1 MQRTVPLIWDWGW
14 LIEDQEG
21 AVWPWLYVS
30 EIWNIIYIYMYQKL
44 KMENSK
50 NLELRLNVNL
60 FKIYDTMS
68 CMLMYIMYT
77 ALLKPEPSGPKIC
90 FTKTFNE
97 VLGDDF
103 GHLFYTL
110 DLVQYQG
117 PVYIHRVQDH
127 RSRTMVRRHNFRHNK
142 CFVWTQKP
150 KLLFWVVGG
159 EVGCAV
165 AVLAHVGWF
174 AYFLSFWDS
183 SIHLQPLGW
192 REGLDHIY
200 RCDVYL
206 PSLQY
211 A

>member
-1 MQRTVPLIWDWGW
+1 
-14 LIEDQEG
+14 
-21 AVWPWLYVS
+21 
-30 EIWNIIYIYMYQKL
+30 MYQKL

-150 KLLFWVVGG
+150 KLLF
-159 EVGCAV
+159 
-165 AVLAHVGWF
+165 
-174 AYFLSFWDS
+174 
-183 SIHLQPLGW
+183 
-192 REGLDHIY
+192 
-200 RCDVYL
+200 
-206 PSLQY
+206 
-211 A
+211 